1 MNNKIKGSEVRRALN
16 KFYDRAFSVVGLL
29 ATMAGLAVLLTLLI
43 DVFIDGASRLGWQ
56 FLISYPSRKPEQ
68 AGILSAWVG
77 TVWVMALT
85 FIIAFPLGVA
95 AAVYLEEYSKKNWL
109 RDFIEINIAN
119 LAGVPSII
127 YGLLGLG
134 LFVRALSLN
143 RSVISGSATIAL
155 LVLPIIILSTREA
168 LKAIP
173 PSIREASYALGA
185 SKWQTISYQV
195 LPAAMPGILT
205 GTILAMSRA
214 IGETAPLITI
224 GALTYVAF
232 LPASPISSE
241 FPFVTLRGLFD
252 AFSVLPIQIF
262 NWVSRPQKGFFT
274 NAAAGII
281 VLLIITF
288 LMNGIAV
295 WLRHKYQKRIRW

>member
-43 DVFIDGASRLGWQ
+43 DVFMDGASRLGWQ
-56 FLISYPSRKPEQ
+56 FLTSYPSRKPEQ

-77 TVWVMALT
+77 TAWVMALT

-134 LFVRALSLN
+134 LFVRALSLD

-232 LPASPISSE
+232 LPTSPISSE
-241 FPFVTLRGLFD
+241 FPFLSLRGLFD

>member
-29 ATMAGLAVLLTLLI
+29 ATMVGLAVLLTLLI
-43 DVFIDGASRLGWQ
+43 DVFMDGASRLGWQ
-56 FLISYPSRKPEQ
+56 FLTSYPSRKPEQ

-134 LFVRALSLN
+134 LFVRALSLD
-143 RSVISGSATIAL
+143 RSVISGAATIAL

-232 LPASPISSE
+232 LPTSPISSE
-241 FPFVTLRGLFD
+241 FPFLSLRGLFD

>member
-1 MNNKIKGSEVRRALN
+1 LN

-29 ATMAGLAVLLTLLI
+29 ATMVGLAVLLTLLI
-43 DVFIDGASRLGWQ
+43 DVFMDGASRLGWQ
-56 FLISYPSRKPEQ
+56 FLTSYPSRKPEQ

-77 TVWVMALT
+77 TAWVMALT

-134 LFVRALSLN
+134 LFVRALSLD

-232 LPASPISSE
+232 LPTSPISSE
-241 FPFVTLRGLFD
+241 FPFLSLRGLFD